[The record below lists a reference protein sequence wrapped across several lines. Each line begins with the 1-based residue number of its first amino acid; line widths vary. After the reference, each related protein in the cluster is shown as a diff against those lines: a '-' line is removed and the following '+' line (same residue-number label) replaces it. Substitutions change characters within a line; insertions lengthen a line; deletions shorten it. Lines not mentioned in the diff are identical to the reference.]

1 MTFTLSKLV
10 EILKGDGFTDSEIN
24 QFIKDFKNFDEED
37 LKSVERWSKMS
48 NKEKQEYIDFEFNE
62 I

>member
-1 MTFTLSKLV
+1 M
-10 EILKGDGFTDSEIN
+10 GDGFTDSEIN
-24 QFIKDFKNFDEED
+24 QFIKDFKNFDEAD